1 MRTEI
6 AASFSVK
13 DKKGYSATN
22 VDNEIKVAKKN
33 KEKEV
38 TYENINKA
46 LIILQTDGSRRHRKE
61 AIEFLD
67 RALNEAQ
74 AKNNSWVL
82 FIKDELGNLRG
93 EDISPLLYKA
103 QGLAKKIE
111 ERKNAEQVKKQEAI
125 KKETEVNK
133 EIRENINWLKSG
145 SPEEKKRAVQALVSV
160 FSQDISTGVKAG
172 LIKKILSLLFANDSS
187 EELKALSES
196 ILDQAISL
204 AMLEKEV
211 KIDLAKNLLSEI
223 ANTERQEAESRIGLL
238 RKLFVTDALS
248 TIDRGV
254 YGLEFISEQRINAK
268 GMPVTVTVATR
279 EGLSKEVENLRE
291 IIIKGGA
298 PLAVKNAKECLTVL
312 INNAEVLEET
322 KAQVR
327 VKFANKIL
335 EKIGEK
341 GIPFIGDSVKMI
353 IEFTQGVPDKKIAD
367 AFLISICKTL
377 VSLDK
382 KEVATTFFVELIKAF
397 SGQTVPQVAWIALC
411 ALLKGEEIDKY
422 VATERLI
429 EAINIVRGEK
439 VPREA
444 WETLYLILVERQGF
458 NKEEIL
464 AFLAKIDSFKSIDSL
479 SMSKFV
485 DFVSPIITG
494 GKGETR
500 GKAAKISE
508 KLTENLLD

>member
-298 PLAVKNAKECLTVL
+298 PLAVKNAKECLTLLINPLSRGALSYDVVDFFIDGAVENASIEQRGNAKLYLIEL

-341 GIPFIGDSVKMI
+341 GIPFIGDSVF
-353 IEFTQGVPDKKIAD
+353 FTSRSRHTI
-367 AFLISICKTL
+367 L
-377 VSLDK
+377 VSDWSSDVCSSDLRAP
-382 KEVATTFFVELIKAF
+382 VFFQAEDGIRDWSVMEFRRVL
-397 SGQTVPQVAWIALC
+397 
-411 ALLKGEEIDKY
+411 
-422 VATERLI
+422 
-429 EAINIVRGEK
+429 
-439 VPREA
+439 
-444 WETLYLILVERQGF
+444 
-458 NKEEIL
+458 
-464 AFLAKIDSFKSIDSL
+464 
-479 SMSKFV
+479 
-485 DFVSPIITG
+485 
-494 GKGETR
+494 
-500 GKAAKISE
+500 
-508 KLTENLLD
+508 

>member
-187 EELKALSES
+187 EE
-196 ILDQAISL
+196 
-204 AMLEKEV
+204 V
-211 KIDLAKNLLSEI
+211 KVDLAKNLLSEI

-298 PLAVKNAKECLTVL
+298 PLAVKNAKECLTLLINPLSRGALSYDVVDFFIDGAVENASIEQRGNAKLYLIEL

-341 GIPFIGDSVKMI
+341 GIPFIGDSVF
-353 IEFTQGVPDKKIAD
+353 FTSRSRHTI
-367 AFLISICKTL
+367 L
-377 VSLDK
+377 VSDWSSDVCSSDLRAP
-382 KEVATTFFVELIKAF
+382 VFFQAEDGIRDWSVMEFRRVL
-397 SGQTVPQVAWIALC
+397 
-411 ALLKGEEIDKY
+411 
-422 VATERLI
+422 
-429 EAINIVRGEK
+429 
-439 VPREA
+439 
-444 WETLYLILVERQGF
+444 
-458 NKEEIL
+458 
-464 AFLAKIDSFKSIDSL
+464 
-479 SMSKFV
+479 
-485 DFVSPIITG
+485 
-494 GKGETR
+494 
-500 GKAAKISE
+500 
-508 KLTENLLD
+508 

>member
-187 EELKALSES
+187 EE
-196 ILDQAISL
+196 
-204 AMLEKEV
+204 V
-211 KIDLAKNLLSEI
+211 KVDLAKNLLSEI

-382 KEVATTFFVELIKAF
+382 KEVATTFFVEFA
-397 SGQTVPQVAWIALC
+397 
-411 ALLKGEEIDKY
+411 
-422 VATERLI
+422 
-429 EAINIVRGEK
+429 
-439 VPREA
+439 
-444 WETLYLILVERQGF
+444 
-458 NKEEIL
+458 
-464 AFLAKIDSFKSIDSL
+464 
-479 SMSKFV
+479 
-485 DFVSPIITG
+485 SPIITR